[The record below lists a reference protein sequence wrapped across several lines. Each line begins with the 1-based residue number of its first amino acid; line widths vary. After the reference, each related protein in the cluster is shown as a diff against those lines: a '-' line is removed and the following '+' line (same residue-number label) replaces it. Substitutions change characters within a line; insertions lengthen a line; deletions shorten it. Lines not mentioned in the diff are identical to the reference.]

1 MKATIRHLI
10 ILSVVLASACVTTGR
25 KPEPDKQSI
34 SDAAGYN
41 LQLGVAYM
49 RQGQMTVAL
58 EKLEKS
64 VAQDPDRGDTHTAL
78 AVLYTRLGRLAE
90 ADAEYRRSLRLE
102 PNNSSTLNNYGAFLC
117 QRGAY
122 DKAMSSFAKA
132 LKDPLYGTPAAAHT
146 NAGVCAR
153 DKGKTGQ
160 AESYFRL
167 ALGADPKFIDALLQM
182 ADLSFAEKIYLQARA
197 FMDRY
202 MASTMAATPDALW
215 LGLRVEQAL
224 GDKAAAGAYST
235 QLLEKFPDSI
245 EVRWLL
251 EAEKNAG

>member
-1 MKATIRHLI
+1 MKGTIRLLI
-10 ILSVVLASACVTTGR
+10 ILSVALASACVTTGR
-25 KPEPDKQSI
+25 KPEPDEASI
-34 SDAAGYN
+34 SAAAGYN
-41 LQLGVAYM
+41 LQLGVTYM
-49 RQGQMTVAL
+49 RQGQMAVAL
-58 EKLEKS
+58 QKLEKS
-64 VAQDPDRGDTHTAL
+64 VVQDPDRADTRTAL
-78 AVLYTRLGRLAE
+78 AFLYSSRGRLEE
-90 ADAEYRRSLRLE
+90 ADVEYRHSLRLE
-102 PNNSSTLNNYGAFLC
+102 PDNSSTLNNHGAFLC

-122 DKAMSSFAKA
+122 DEAMASFAKA
-132 LKDPLYGTPAAAHT
+132 LKDPLYETPAAAHT

-167 ALGADPKFIDALLQM
+167 ALGADPEFTDALLQL
-182 ADLSFAEKIYLQARA
+182 ADLSFADKIYLQARA

-202 MASTMAATPDALW
+202 MASTAAATSDALW

-224 GDKAAAGAYST
+224 GDKAAAGDYST

>member
-1 MKATIRHLI
+1 MKGTIRLLI
-10 ILSVVLASACVTTGR
+10 ILSVALASACVTTGR
-25 KPEPDKQSI
+25 KPEPDEASI
-34 SDAAGYN
+34 SAAAGYN
-41 LQLGVAYM
+41 LQLGVTYM
-49 RQGQMTVAL
+49 RQGQMAVAL
-58 EKLEKS
+58 QKLEKS
-64 VAQDPDRGDTHTAL
+64 VVQDPDRADTRTAL
-78 AVLYTRLGRLAE
+78 AFLYTRLGRLEE
-90 ADAEYRRSLRLE
+90 ADVEYRHSLRLE
-102 PNNSSTLNNYGAFLC
+102 PDNSSTLNNHGAVLC

-122 DKAMSSFAKA
+122 DEAMASFAKA
-132 LKDPLYGTPAAAHT
+132 LKDPLYETPAAAHT

-167 ALGADPKFIDALLQM
+167 ALGADPEFTDALLQL
-182 ADLSFAEKIYLQARA
+182 ADLSFADKIYLQARA

-202 MASTMAATPDALW
+202 MASTAAATSDALW

-224 GDKAAAGAYST
+224 GDKAAAGDYST

-251 EAEKNAG
+251 EAEKNVG

>member
-1 MKATIRHLI
+1 MKGTIRLLI
-10 ILSVVLASACVTTGR
+10 ILSAALASACVTTGR
-25 KPEPDKQSI
+25 KPKPDEASI
-34 SDAAGYN
+34 SAAAGYN
-41 LQLGVAYM
+41 LQLGVTYM
-49 RQGQMTVAL
+49 RQGQMAVAL
-58 EKLEKS
+58 QKLEKA
-64 VAQDPDRGDTHTAL
+64 VAQDPDRADIHTAL
-78 AVLYTRLGRLAE
+78 AFLYTRLGRLEE
-90 ADAEYRRSLRLE
+90 ADAEYRHSLRLE
-102 PNNSSTLNNYGAFLC
+102 PDNSSTLNNHGAFLC

-122 DKAMSSFAKA
+122 DEAMASFAKA

-167 ALGADPKFIDALLQM
+167 ALGADPEFIDALLQM
-182 ADLSFAEKIYLQARA
+182 ADLSFADKIYLQARA

-202 MASTMAATPDALW
+202 MASTAAATSDALW

-224 GDKAAAGAYST
+224 GDKAAAGDYST

>member
-1 MKATIRHLI
+1 MKANIRHLI

-25 KPEPDKQSI
+25 KPEPDEKSI

-41 LQLGVAYM
+41 LQLGVTYM
-49 RQGQMTVAL
+49 RQGQMAVAL

-64 VAQDPDRGDTHTAL
+64 VEQDPDRADTHTAL

-90 ADAEYRRSLRLE
+90 ADTEYRRSLRLE
-102 PNNSSTLNNYGAFLC
+102 PDNSPTLNNFGAFLC
-117 QRGAY
+117 KRGAY
-122 DKAMSSFAKA
+122 DEAMASFAKA
-132 LKDPLYGTPAAAHT
+132 IENPLYRTPAAAHT
-146 NAGVCAR
+146 NAGLCAR

-167 ALGADPKFIDALLQM
+167 ALRADPAFTGALLQL
-182 ADLSFAEKIYLQARA
+182 ADLSFAEKIFLQARA

-202 MASTMAATPDALW
+202 MASTVAATPDALW